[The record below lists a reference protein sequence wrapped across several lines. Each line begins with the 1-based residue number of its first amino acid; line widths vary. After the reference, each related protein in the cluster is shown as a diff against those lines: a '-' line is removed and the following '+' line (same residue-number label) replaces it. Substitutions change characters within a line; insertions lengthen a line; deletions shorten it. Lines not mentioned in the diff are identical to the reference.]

1 MDVAEQ
7 KLLEH
12 HEYMVKNDTYVIPLE
27 KVKDGLDNRAMIFH
41 KNDKFGR
48 PLCYHIMKN
57 N

>member
-1 MDVAEQ
+1 VDVAEQ